1 MLLFFG
7 LENWMSYREPY
18 GFSMMATPGE
28 TFSSHLAVIPGQR
41 RVLPVSLLF
50 GGNASGKSNFFDA
63 IGYLRGLVVGHF
75 LPQDSLPFLLDEK
88 KRQAPTNFQADF
100 LYREQLLR
108 YQLSIDRSRVLHEA
122 LYELDQDLHAETTV
136 FQRQQDE
143 LIHSETLSE
152 EAMAG
157 AEEYLA
163 CDHSKQ
169 LLLRQLIAESEAAE
183 AAYMWFR
190 ECLIVQNSRFSEETR
205 FDLIESLGEKPQLLD
220 LINKLLPLLDN
231 SIDHFELAANKEK
244 QLFAVHRDT
253 SGQKIR
259 FPLRQ
264 EASGIRHLLDI
275 LPPLILSLDDETR
288 QAHVM
293 VIDEWDRN
301 LHSLLAQ
308 ELLNFFLEQRHPDGR
323 TQLIISSHDLNLLN
337 REMFRSDELW
347 ITERLSDASS
357 TLIPLSD
364 FKALQE
370 ETIDYRQ
377 LYLEGRLGG
386 IPNLNA
392 FLLSDWPQ
400 DAEDKNDQ

>member
-18 GFSMMATPGE
+18 GFSMMATPSE
-28 TFSSHLAVIPGQR
+28 TYSSHLAIIPGKR
-41 RVLPVSLLF
+41 RVLPTSLLF

-63 IGYLRGLVVGHF
+63 IGYLRGSVLGHY
-75 LPQDSLPFLLDEK
+75 LPEDSLPFLLDEK
-88 KRQAPTNFQADF
+88 KRQSPTNFQIDF
-100 LYREQLLR
+100 LYREKLLR

-122 LYELDQDLHAETTV
+122 LYELDRDLSAETTV
-136 FQRQQDE
+136 FQRQLDD
-143 LIHSETLSE
+143 LLHSDSLSE
-152 EAMAG
+152 EAIAG

-163 CDHSKQ
+163 CDNSKR
-169 LLLRQLIAESEAAE
+169 LLLRQLIAESDAAE
-183 AAYMWFR
+183 SAYMWFR
-190 ECLIVQNSRFSEETR
+190 ESLSVQNSRFSEEAR

-231 SIDHFELAANKEK
+231 SIDHFELAANKDK

-253 SGQKIR
+253 SGKEIR
-259 FPLRQ
+259 FPLQQ
-264 EASGIRHLLDI
+264 ESSGIRHLLDI
-275 LPPLILSLDDETR
+275 LPPLILSLDDEVS

-308 ELLNFFLEQRHPDGR
+308 ELLNFFLDQRRPDSR

-347 ITERLSDASS
+347 ITERLSDGSS

-370 ETIDYRQ
+370 DEVDYRQ

-386 IPNLNA
+386 IPNLNS

-400 DAEDKNDQ
+400 DAEVENGH

>member
-18 GFSMMATPGE
+18 GFSMMATPSE
-28 TFSSHLAVIPGQR
+28 TYSSHLAIMPGQR

-63 IGYLRGLVVGHF
+63 IGYLRGAVLGHY
-75 LPQDSLPFLLDEK
+75 LPEDSLPFLLDEK
-88 KRQAPTNFQADF
+88 KRQSPTNFQIDF
-100 LYREQLLR
+100 LYREKLLR

-122 LYELDQDLHAETTV
+122 LYELDRDLRAETTV
-136 FQRQQDE
+136 FHRKSDG
-143 LIHSETLSE
+143 LLYSDTLSE
-152 EAMAG
+152 EAIAG

-163 CDHSKQ
+163 CDNSKR
-169 LLLRQLIAESEAAE
+169 LLLRQLIAESDAAE
-183 AAYMWFR
+183 SAYMWFR
-190 ECLIVQNSRFSEETR
+190 ESLSVQNSRFSEEAR

-231 SIDHFELAANKEK
+231 SIDHFELAANKDK
-244 QLFAVHRDT
+244 QLFAVHRDN
-253 SGQKIR
+253 SGNEIR
-259 FPLRQ
+259 FPLQQ
-264 EASGIRHLLDI
+264 ESSGLRHLLDI
-275 LPPLILSLDDETR
+275 LPPLILSLDDEVSE
-288 QAHVM
+288 AHVM

-308 ELLNFFLEQRHPDGR
+308 ELLNFFLDQRRPDSR

-347 ITERLSDASS
+347 ITERISDGSS
-357 TLIPLSD
+357 TLLPLSD

-370 ETIDYRQ
+370 DEVDYRQ

-400 DAEDKNDQ
+400 GAEVENDH

>member
-18 GFSMMATPGE
+18 GFSMMATPSE
-28 TFSSHLAVIPGQR
+28 TYSSHLAIIPGKR
-41 RVLPVSLLF
+41 RVLPTSLLF

-63 IGYLRGLVVGHF
+63 IGYLRGSVLGHY
-75 LPQDSLPFLLDEK
+75 LPEDSLPFLLDEK
-88 KRQAPTNFQADF
+88 KRQSPTNFQIDF
-100 LYREQLLR
+100 LYREKLLR

-122 LYELDQDLHAETTV
+122 LYELDRDLSAETTV
-136 FQRQQDE
+136 FQRQLDD
-143 LIHSETLSE
+143 LLHSDSLSE
-152 EAMAG
+152 EAIAG

-163 CDHSKQ
+163 CDNSKR
-169 LLLRQLIAESEAAE
+169 LLLRQLIAESDAAE
-183 AAYMWFR
+183 SAYMWFR
-190 ECLIVQNSRFSEETR
+190 ESLSVQNSRFSEEAR

-231 SIDHFELAANKEK
+231 SIDHFELAANKDK

-253 SGQKIR
+253 SGKEIR
-259 FPLRQ
+259 FPLQQ
-264 EASGIRHLLDI
+264 ESSGIRHLLDI
-275 LPPLILSLDDETR
+275 LPPLILSLDDEVS

-308 ELLNFFLEQRHPDGR
+308 ELLNFFLDQRRPDSR

-347 ITERLSDASS
+347 ITERLSDGSS

-370 ETIDYRQ
+370 DEVDYRQ

-400 DAEDKNDQ
+400 DAEVENGH

>member
-18 GFSMMATPGE
+18 GFSMMATPSE
-28 TFSSHLAVIPGQR
+28 TYSSHLAIIPGKR
-41 RVLPVSLLF
+41 RVLPTSLLF

-63 IGYLRGLVVGHF
+63 IGYLRGSVLGHY
-75 LPQDSLPFLLDEK
+75 LPEDSLPFLLDEK
-88 KRQAPTNFQADF
+88 KRQSPTNFQIDF
-100 LYREQLLR
+100 LYREKLLR

-122 LYELDQDLHAETTV
+122 LYELDRDLSAETTV
-136 FQRQQDE
+136 FQRQLDD
-143 LIHSETLSE
+143 LLHSDSLSE
-152 EAMAG
+152 EAIAG

-163 CDHSKQ
+163 CDNSKR
-169 LLLRQLIAESEAAE
+169 LLLRQLIAESDAAE
-183 AAYMWFR
+183 SAYMWFR
-190 ECLIVQNSRFSEETR
+190 ESLSVQNSRFSEEAR

-231 SIDHFELAANKEK
+231 SIDHFELAANKDK

-253 SGQKIR
+253 SGKEIR
-259 FPLRQ
+259 FPLQQ
-264 EASGIRHLLDI
+264 ESSGIRHLLDI
-275 LPPLILSLDDETR
+275 LPPLILSLDDEVS

-308 ELLNFFLEQRHPDGR
+308 ELLNFFLDQRRPDSR

-347 ITERLSDASS
+347 ITERLSDGSS

-370 ETIDYRQ
+370 DEVDYRQ

-400 DAEDKNDQ
+400 DAEVENDH

>member
-28 TFSSHLAVIPGQR
+28 TYSSHLAVIPGQR

-63 IGYLRGLVVGHF
+63 IGYLRGLVVGHY

-88 KRQAPTNFQADF
+88 KRQAPTNFQTDF
-100 LYREQLLR
+100 LYREKLLR

-122 LYELDQDLHAETTV
+122 LYELDQDLHAELTV

-143 LIHSETLSE
+143 LLYSDSLSE
-152 EAMAG
+152 EAIAG
-157 AEEYLA
+157 AKEYLA
-163 CDHSKQ
+163 CNNSDQ
-169 LLLRQLIAESEAAE
+169 LLLRQLIAESNAAE
-183 AAYMWFR
+183 TAYIWFR
-190 ECLIVQNSRFSEETR
+190 ECLTVQNSRFSEETR
-205 FDLIESLGEKPQLLD
+205 FDLLDLLGKKPQLLT

-231 SIDHFELAANKEK
+231 NIDHFELAANKEN
-244 QLFAVHRDT
+244 QLFAVHRDN
-253 SGQKIR
+253 SGQEIR
-259 FPLRQ
+259 FPLQQ
-264 EASGIRHLLDI
+264 EASGIRHLLDV
-275 LPPLILSLDDETR
+275 LPALILSLDDEFS

-308 ELLNFFLEQRHPDGR
+308 ELLNFFLDQRRPDGR
-323 TQLIISSHDLNLLN
+323 SQMILSSHDLNLLN

-347 ITERLSDASS
+347 VTERLSDGSS

-364 FKALQE
+364 FKALQD
-370 ETIDYRQ
+370 ETADYRQ

-392 FLLSDWPQ
+392 FLLSDWPH
-400 DAEDKNDQ
+400 DTEDKNDH

>member
-1 MLLFFG
+1 
-7 LENWMSYREPY
+7 
-18 GFSMMATPGE
+18 
-28 TFSSHLAVIPGQR
+28 
-41 RVLPVSLLF
+41 
-50 GGNASGKSNFFDA
+50 
-63 IGYLRGLVVGHF
+63 
-75 LPQDSLPFLLDEK
+75 
-88 KRQAPTNFQADF
+88 
-100 LYREQLLR
+100 
-108 YQLSIDRSRVLHEA
+108 
-122 LYELDQDLHAETTV
+122 
-136 FQRQQDE
+136 
-143 LIHSETLSE
+143 
-152 EAMAG
+152 
-157 AEEYLA
+157 
-163 CDHSKQ
+163 
-169 LLLRQLIAESEAAE
+169 
-183 AAYMWFR
+183 MWFR
-190 ECLIVQNSRFSEETR
+190 ESLSVQNSRFSEEAR

-231 SIDHFELAANKEK
+231 SIDHFELAANKDK

-253 SGQKIR
+253 SGKEIR
-259 FPLRQ
+259 FPLQQ
-264 EASGIRHLLDI
+264 ESSGIRHLLDI
-275 LPPLILSLDDETR
+275 LPPLILSLDDEVS

-308 ELLNFFLEQRHPDGR
+308 ELLNFFLDQRRPDSR

-347 ITERLSDASS
+347 ITERLSDGSS

-370 ETIDYRQ
+370 DEVDYRQ

-400 DAEDKNDQ
+400 DAEVENGH

>member
-18 GFSMMATPGE
+18 GFSMMATPSE
-28 TFSSHLAVIPGQR
+28 TYSSHLAIIPGKR
-41 RVLPVSLLF
+41 RVLPTSLLF

-63 IGYLRGLVVGHF
+63 IGYLRGSVLGHY
-75 LPQDSLPFLLDEK
+75 LPEDSLPFLLDEK
-88 KRQAPTNFQADF
+88 KRQSPTNFQIDF
-100 LYREQLLR
+100 LYREKLLR

-122 LYELDQDLHAETTV
+122 LYELDRDLSAETTV
-136 FQRQQDE
+136 FQRQLDD
-143 LIHSETLSE
+143 LLHSDSLSE
-152 EAMAG
+152 EAIAG

-163 CDHSKQ
+163 CDNSKR
-169 LLLRQLIAESEAAE
+169 LLLRQLIAESDAAE
-183 AAYMWFR
+183 SAYMWFR
-190 ECLIVQNSRFSEETR
+190 ESLSVQNGRFSEEAR

-231 SIDHFELAANKEK
+231 SIDHFELAANKDK

-253 SGQKIR
+253 SGKEIR
-259 FPLRQ
+259 FPLQQ
-264 EASGIRHLLDI
+264 ESSGIRHLLDI
-275 LPPLILSLDDETR
+275 LPPLILSLDDEVS

-308 ELLNFFLEQRHPDGR
+308 ELLNFFLDQRRPDSR

-347 ITERLSDASS
+347 ITERLSDGSS

-370 ETIDYRQ
+370 DEVDYRQ

-400 DAEDKNDQ
+400 DAEVENGH

>member
-7 LENWMSYREPY
+7 LENWMSYREPS
-18 GFSMMATPGE
+18 GFSMMATPSE
-28 TFSSHLAVIPGQR
+28 TYSSHLAIIPGKR
-41 RVLPVSLLF
+41 RVLPTSLLF

-63 IGYLRGLVVGHF
+63 IGYLRGSVLGHY
-75 LPQDSLPFLLDEK
+75 LPEDSLPFLLDEK
-88 KRQAPTNFQADF
+88 KRQSPTNFQIDF
-100 LYREQLLR
+100 LYREKLLR

-122 LYELDQDLHAETTV
+122 LYELDRDLSAETTV
-136 FQRQQDE
+136 FQRQLDD
-143 LIHSETLSE
+143 LLHSDSLSE
-152 EAMAG
+152 EAIAG

-163 CDHSKQ
+163 CDNSKR
-169 LLLRQLIAESEAAE
+169 LLLRQLIAESDAAE
-183 AAYMWFR
+183 SAYMWFR
-190 ECLIVQNSRFSEETR
+190 ESLSVQNSRFSEEAR

-231 SIDHFELAANKEK
+231 SIDHFELAANKDK

-253 SGQKIR
+253 SGKEIR
-259 FPLRQ
+259 FPLQQ
-264 EASGIRHLLDI
+264 ESSGIRHLLDI
-275 LPPLILSLDDETR
+275 LPPLILSLDDEVS

-308 ELLNFFLEQRHPDGR
+308 ELLNFFLDQRRPDSR

-347 ITERLSDASS
+347 ITERLSDGSS

-370 ETIDYRQ
+370 DEVDYRQ

-400 DAEDKNDQ
+400 DAEVENGH